1 MKTDELI
8 AAIAADAQTVR
19 RSPERTMTGA
29 LVAGVAVAVIAFLL
43 ALGPRLD
50 IAQALHTW
58 RFVLKLVIVGFA
70 ALIFT
75 RECVRLTRPLARPS
89 IWPILA
95 VVALLAAALLV
106 ELLISPSSTWSEKL
120 VGTNSVICLT
130 AIPLLS
136 LAPLAAFMIALRS
149 GAPTAP
155 VRTGAMVGL
164 ASAAL
169 GATLYALHCFD
180 DSPLFVATWY
190 GAAALIMTG
199 IGAILGA
206 RFLRW

>member
-8 AAIAADAQTVR
+8 AALAADAQPVR
-19 RSPERTMTGA
+19 RSPERAMSGA
-29 LVAGVAVAVIAFLL
+29 LVAGVAVAVVAFLL
-43 ALGPRLD
+43 ALGARPD

-58 RFVLKLVIVGFA
+58 RFILKLVIVAIA

-75 RECVRLTRPLARPS
+75 RECVRLMRPLARPS
-89 IWPILA
+89 VWPIVA
-95 VVALLAAALLV
+95 VVALLGAALLV
-106 ELLISPSSTWSEKL
+106 ELLISPSSTWGTKL

-136 LAPLAAFMIALRS
+136 ITPLAAFIIALRS

-155 VRTGAMVGL
+155 VWTGAMVGL

-169 GATLYALHCFD
+169 GASLYALHCFD

-190 GAAALIMTG
+190 GAAALLMTG
-199 IGAILGA
+199 VGAILGA